1 MWVRLQPRFVLVA
14 HNLCPVTLTY
24 GSYATSFNHD
34 LQERKGRARAEVKA
48 AESQQRRAR
57 ALGRTKHVGD
67 IVSHVSVTNG
77 CTSQSTFIRG
87 LNKYFLDSNSYKAL
101 FEVMVMQSR
110 QLLKMF
116 WQVSLRNTKRSSI
129 SSLLSSTPRP
139 CDMAN
144 TPIPRVLIEM
154 GFQKMLLCK
163 ASCTC
168 PTDDP
173 TAHWI

>member
-1 MWVRLQPRFVLVA
+1 MWVRLQPRVVLVA

-101 FEVMVMQSR
+101 FVVMQSR

-173 TAHWI
+173 TAH